1 MQLKEPTSPHQTPS
15 ISGST
20 LFLRGSELLRSVHAA
35 HQSEL
40 RFDRS
45 VRTSLLFGRTGRL
58 QPVASERG
66 CPHRLQRVVQ
76 EVQRVCV
83 IRCLD
88 RNSDLQEW
96 LNANASD
103 QSDGYSRMHSCA
115 PYVAILKKVLVNEQ
129 VPDTK
134 RRSFRVCS
142 DV

>member
-1 MQLKEPTSPHQTPS
+1 M
-15 ISGST
+15 
-20 LFLRGSELLRSVHAA
+20 
-35 HQSEL
+35 
-40 RFDRS
+40 
-45 VRTSLLFGRTGRL
+45 
-58 QPVASERG
+58 
-66 CPHRLQRVVQ
+66 Q

-129 VPDTK
+129 VPDAK
-134 RRSFRVCS
+134 RSSFCVCS